1 MKLAEIGRSIVQY
14 KHRVGYWTKGEGETQ
29 REKFVSLTNF
39 SLKLLKYVKAP
50 IALVRESGF
59 VLKVTQQKL
68 KVIFFRVRK

>member
-39 SLKLLKYVKAP
+39 SLKL
-50 IALVRESGF
+50 
-59 VLKVTQQKL
+59 
-68 KVIFFRVRK
+68 